1 MNVATPIK
9 AEKSIGHTVC
19 PHDCP
24 SACALEVDLT
34 AEGRIGR
41 VRGSAANTYTAGVIC
56 AKVARY
62 SERIYHPGRLMVPQR
77 SDSLVV
83 SAAARSYYDELLVA
97 GVRIYEYKS
106 RMLHSKTLVIDDN
119 CAFIGTANF
128 DNRSFRLNFEV
139 AAVVY
144 DGAFNEQLARMFDD
158 DLSQCKLVPADRHT
172 PPAQYVFESLARL
185 GSPLL

>member
-1 MNVATPIK
+1 MNVATPIRT
-9 AEKSIGHTVC
+9 EKSIGHTVC

-77 SDSLVV
+77 RVGAKGEGRWQEVSWEAALDEIADAFVKAEQLHGSEAVWPYFYAGTMGQVQRDSIERLRRETK
-83 SAAARSYYDELLVA
+83 ARRNLHPLDANEHAEPKGLSTDEVDLRRPDLLKVQ
-97 GVRIYEYKS
+97 
-106 RMLHSKTLVIDDN
+106 H
-119 CAFIGTANF
+119 
-128 DNRSFRLNFEV
+128 V
-139 AAVVY
+139 AATHS
-144 DGAFNEQLARMFDD
+144 RS
-158 DLSQCKLVPADRHT
+158 LS
-172 PPAQYVFESLARL
+172 VF
-185 GSPLL
+185 